1 MFGKNEYW
9 GEGEGEGEG
18 EVEIKFG
25 TNKDLFTKNKVY
37 LLIKI

>member
-9 GEGEGEGEG
+9 GEGEG